1 LQAHIHNNKLKRPF
15 GVFLQH
21 AKSENRHIRQREN
34 MTKEQYAEMLKDIG
48 ETHKNG
54 KYIA

>member
-1 LQAHIHNNKLKRPF
+1 MP
-15 GVFLQH
+15 
-21 AKSENRHIRQREN
+21 NRKIAIYGKGKN
-34 MTKEQYAEMLKDIG
+34 MTKEQYAETLKDIG